1 MKSTHK
7 AILILGILAVVE
19 VAGFMFVERVINSV
33 FAPNFGETFLDE
45 IFGFLAVAT
54 VIFSRVA
61 ASILL
66 YRVANYRSSWN
77 VWFGIGFFFSALGL
91 AIFYLAITH
100 DIFGLGKTAESKV

>member
-45 IFGFLAVAT
+45 IFAFLAVAA
-54 VIFSRVA
+54 VIFARVV

-66 YRVANYRSSWN
+66 PRVANHRGYWN
-77 VWFGIGFFFSALGL
+77 IWFGVGFFFSALGL
-91 AIFYLAITH
+91 AIYYLAITH
-100 DIFGLGKTAESKV
+100 DIFELGKEAESQV

>member
-19 VAGFMFVERVINSV
+19 VAGFMFVENVINSV
-33 FAPNFGETFLDE
+33 FAPNFGDTFFDD
-45 IFGFLAVAT
+45 IFAFLSCAT
-54 VIFSRVA
+54 VIFARVA

-66 YRVANYRSSWN
+66 FRMANYRSSWN
-77 VWFGIGFFFSALGL
+77 VWCGIGLFFSALGL
-91 AIFYLAITH
+91 AILYSAITH